1 MSPGNAG
8 LQNRLVNKPNVL
20 PGRRRTQGPKLPRL
34 RRTRRVAVV
43 PGENPEHYPRLVETD
58 NEELSPPTD
67 NQRSVTPYRRFEDG
81 TGNNNGRSHSQQSP
95 IRQSPSTNQQPPI
108 ETEKVIKLIRDKK
121 MKLLH
126 APTASTHLRQVLQLK
141 AGIRKVDMRF
151 RPGLQFHEYTN
162 KELNEWLND
171 ITRGNGFN
179 KLVTKVSNKNKP
191 IDPPAIFADH
201 FSDNHAEDF
210 RTVRIKRL
218 FFDVAMYNYAW
229 RALTIDVCTNREIKT
244 STISAAIISLCALPQ
259 EIRDQTILR
268 TIRCKSAFEN
278 RCSAAGVTIEEGVER
293 AFTVRILHKLL
304 ISDSVNT
311 NGRNIEACRI
321 FLEMAFPRSDMQTV
335 IAQIRQFVNSR
346 DNSTPVPSSAS
357 NRSDDIR
364 MLQQL
369 IQGADHADFFHEASR
384 IQERPT
390 TRGGVQQAGKFL
402 ELAPRNIIVARY
414 AVNPTIKGMEEH
426 ERKLYTEGLMEGLK
440 SFITQRNDASLNDEL
455 KRWFDELIVA
465 HINMLKIQ
473 GKDVTEKQKLAA
485 IDATVAGLG
494 SDIVKPTTVATL
506 KAANAALGNNRQ
518 SNRLTAEKFTLQLNG
533 FVVYAANPQ
542 LYQEQVCVTHQ
553 ALTPGQTFSAGF
565 QTIGFGLSKFPKI
578 EELMSDARNTPYQVK
593 PGESGEIRGSQR
605 KMRWRY
611 SRFTRRP
618 KYGKGV
624 EMSWR
629 PSNNI
634 AQGMVN
640 HYKDLA
646 RAYCMEM
653 AFLCFH
659 EQLWLQLHSREKD
672 LNNLMEVSRVEYKCQ
687 NVHIRALYFPLDKH
701 SKTAR
706 QKARELMGREDGYTR
721 KIEFKKTD
729 RHQRRAIGETRFCV
743 DVISGKESEGLE
755 EMCTVVDGL
764 LTNSLGLLYTALKRA
779 NLTKIQPGDHQ
790 AAAESSRKIGAIQKF
805 AARKRSIRDQIM
817 SRRMM
822 QREMRN
828 PATLQ
833 SNRPPTRFMVTS
845 AVSRRPPLHPSHV
858 GVDLA
863 NEANVENLRRRVG
876 QTLSGPSS
884 ETTPRPAAQNNR
896 PSPKSI
902 GSPISAPASEESRS
916 QSNARSSGSPRSI
929 GTPTA
934 SPANGQSPSR
944 SSRRS
949 SPRSASEH
957 SPAS

>member
-1 MSPGNAG
+1 
-8 LQNRLVNKPNVL
+8 
-20 PGRRRTQGPKLPRL
+20 
-34 RRTRRVAVV
+34 
-43 PGENPEHYPRLVETD
+43 
-58 NEELSPPTD
+58 
-67 NQRSVTPYRRFEDG
+67 
-81 TGNNNGRSHSQQSP
+81 
-95 IRQSPSTNQQPPI
+95 
-108 ETEKVIKLIRDKK
+108 

-141 AGIRKVDMRF
+141 AGIRKVDMTF

-162 KELNEWLND
+162 EELSEWLND
-171 ITRGNGFN
+171 IRRGNGFKN
-179 KLVTKVSNKNKP
+179 LVTKVSNKNKP

-229 RALTIDVCTNREIKT
+229 RALTIDVCTNREINT
-244 STISAAIISLCALPQ
+244 NTISAAIISLCALPQ
-259 EIRDQTILR
+259 KIRDQTILR
-268 TIRCKSAFEN
+268 TIRCKRKFEN
-278 RCSAAGVTIEEGVER
+278 RCSAAGVTIETGVER
-293 AFTVRILHKLL
+293 AFTVRILHNLL
-304 ISDSVNT
+304 FSDSVNT

-321 FLEMAFPRSDMQTV
+321 FLEMAFPNSDIQTV

-346 DNSTPVPSSAS
+346 DDSTPVPSSAS

-426 ERKLYTEGLMEGLK
+426 ERKLYTVELMKGLK
-440 SFITQRNDASLNDEL
+440 YFIRQRNDASLNDEL

-485 IDATVAGLG
+485 IDATVANLG

-506 KAANAALGNNRQ
+506 RAANTALNRQ

-542 LYQEQVCVTHQ
+542 LYQAQVCVTHQ
-553 ALTPGQTFSAGF
+553 ALTPGQNFSAGF

-593 PGESGEIRGSQR
+593 PHESGEIRGSQR

-618 KYGKGV
+618 TYGTGV

-659 EQLWLQLHSREKD
+659 EQLWLQLHSREGD
-672 LNNLMEVSRVEYKCQ
+672 LNRLMDVSRVEYMCQ
-687 NVHIRALYFPLDKH
+687 YVHIRALYFPLDKH
-701 SKTAR
+701 STTAR
-706 QKARELMGREDGYTR
+706 QKAEELMAKNNGYTR
-721 KIEFKKTD
+721 KIEFKKID

-743 DVISGKESEGLE
+743 DVISDRESEGLE

-764 LTNSLGLLYTALKRA
+764 LTNSLGLLYGALQNAK
-779 NLTKIQPGDHQ
+779 LTKIQPGDHQ
-790 AAAESSRKIGAIQKF
+790 AAANSSRKLGAIQKL

-822 QREMRN
+822 QSQLRN

-845 AVSRRPPLHPSHV
+845 AVSRRPNLHPSHV

-863 NEANVENLRRRVG
+863 NEANVQNLHRRLSEM
-876 QTLSGPSS
+876 LSGPRAG
-884 ETTPRPAAQNNR
+884 TPPRPEAQT
-896 PSPKSI
+896 PPLI
-902 GSPISAPASEESRS
+902 GSPIRAPASRQSPS
-916 QSNARSSGSPRSI
+916 QSN
-929 GTPTA
+929 
-934 SPANGQSPSR
+934 
-944 SSRRS
+944 
-949 SPRSASEH
+949 RSASEH
-957 SPAS
+957 SPGS